1 MDRINVGF
9 AALQMQQQLGFS
21 DAVYG
26 RAAGIF
32 FLGYFLLQIPSN
44 LILQRVGARRW
55 VAVLMVTWGV
65 VSCSTMFVTT
75 PRGFYGLRFCL
86 GLAEA
91 GFFPGII
98 LYLRNWFPIGARAR
112 TMAWFMTAGPVAG
125 IIGGPISGAL
135 LGLHGLQ
142 SLAGWQWLFLIEGF
156 PAIVLGVVVFVY
168 LADNPQTARW
178 LEDGERK
185 WLVDTLKREQIPPPD
200 LVNAQLLPA
209 FANARIWLLALVFFG
224 VNACG
229 YGVTLWL
236 PKLIHSRS
244 EASNF
249 MVGLFSAI
257 PYVLAAIVMVATGVH
272 SDRTG
277 ERRWHSAFFTLLAA
291 VALFTAAYSQSAGV
305 MITAL
310 SVAVLSGY
318 SMNGPFWAISTS
330 LLPGAAAAAGIA
342 LINAMGNLGGFYG
355 AYVLGSTRSPSGEI
369 GTGLLTV
376 VAHHGGKLLFVS
388 ARHRQAVGFTSRH
401 EERQAH
407 LKASRYGRTHYVTP
421 PFCRWQVFQPEVV
434 CLAAREWESV
444 TESRLSSQIASV
456 AGNPEWRFRGFA
468 CWCGGIDA

>member
-1 MDRINVGF
+1 VREAEVVSKLTRRFVPFLFLLYIVAYMDRINVGF
-9 AALQMQQQLGFS
+9 AALQMQQQLGFN

-65 VSCSTMFVTT
+65 VSCTTMFVATA
-75 PRGFYGLRFCL
+75 RGFYTLRFCL

-98 LYLRNWFPIGARAR
+98 LFLRNWFPIGARAR

-135 LGLHGLQ
+135 LGLHGLH

-156 PAIVLGVVVFVY
+156 PAIVLGGVVFVY
-168 LADNPQTARW
+168 LSDDPQTAGW
-178 LEDGERK
+178 LEDGERR
-185 WLVDTLKREQIPPPD
+185 WLVDTLKSEQATASD
-200 LVNAQLLPA
+200 HFNKRLLPA
-209 FANARIWLLALVFFG
+209 FANARVWLLALVFFG

-244 EASNF
+244 AASSF
-249 MVGLFSAI
+249 GVGLLSAI
-257 PYVLAAIVMVATGVH
+257 PYVLAAIVMVATGIH

-277 ERRWHSAFFTLLAA
+277 ERRWHSASFTLLAS
-291 VALFTAAYSQSAGV
+291 VALFTAAYARSPGV
-305 MITAL
+305 MIAAL

-369 GTGLLTV
+369 GTGLLRLSLTMGV
-376 VAHHGGKLLFVS
+376 SFCLFLL
-388 ARHRQAVGFTSRH
+388 ATVGFTTRR
-401 EERQAH
+401 EE
-407 LKASRYGRTHYVTP
+407 
-421 PFCRWQVFQPEVV
+421 CRAP
-434 CLAAREWESV
+434 L
-444 TESRLSSQIASV
+444 T
-456 AGNPEWRFRGFA
+456 
-468 CWCGGIDA
+468 

>member
-1 MDRINVGF
+1 MVPTNSLAASPDIGSRAISRLTRRIVPFLFVLYIVAYLDRINVGF
-9 AALQMQQQLGFS
+9 AALQMQQQLGFN

-75 PRGFYGLRFCL
+75 ARGFYTLRFCL

-98 LYLRNWFPIGARAR
+98 LFLRDWFPIGARAR

-135 LGLHGLQ
+135 LGLHGLH

-156 PAIVLGVVVFVY
+156 PAIVLGGVVFVY
-168 LADNPQTARW
+168 LSDDPQTAGW
-178 LEDGERK
+178 LEDGERR
-185 WLVDTLKREQIPPPD
+185 WLVDTLKSEQATASD
-200 LVNAQLLPA
+200 HFNKRLLPA
-209 FANARIWLLALVFFG
+209 FANARVWLLALVFFG

-244 EASNF
+244 AASSF
-249 MVGLFSAI
+249 GVGLLSAI
-257 PYVLAAIVMVATGVH
+257 PYVLAAIVMVATGIH

-277 ERRWHSAFFTLLAA
+277 ERRWHSASFTLLAS
-291 VALFTAAYSQSAGV
+291 VALFTAAYARSPSV
-305 MITAL
+305 MIAAL

-369 GTGLLTV
+369 GTGLLRLSLTMGV
-376 VAHHGGKLLFVS
+376 SFCLFLL
-388 ARHRQAVGFTSRH
+388 ATVGFTTRR
-401 EERQAH
+401 EE
-407 LKASRYGRTHYVTP
+407 
-421 PFCRWQVFQPEVV
+421 CRAP
-434 CLAAREWESV
+434 L
-444 TESRLSSQIASV
+444 T
-456 AGNPEWRFRGFA
+456 
-468 CWCGGIDA
+468 